1 MAKQLKEFI
10 SDEGLLNVN
19 QSAYK
24 NSHSTEIALLKIQN
38 NIALSVERQW
48 P

>member
-1 MAKQLKEFI
+1 MNL
-10 SDEGLLNVN
+10 SREGLLNVN

-24 NSHSTEIALLKIQN
+24 SSNSTETELLKIQN
-38 NIALSVERQW
+38 DIALSVDRQERQW